1 MFINNF
7 RNGINLKYNINLYTP
22 NNRIIVSENKNKTSI
37 NFFTNSDSTKKQEI
51 EKIDNN
57 TKDNYSF
64 ISDEKLNQNN
74 IMFGFQNNYKTI
86 KALKTISDKE
96 RELLKGFKTPIEEEK
111 ASIKYAS
118 FDKKEQ
124 TLEHYLK
131 EMKLLEKV
139 NKRHFEKERKENL
152 FKDNILKKKIE
163 GKKIFEKNFRKIHF
177 K

>member
-1 MFINNF
+1 
-7 RNGINLKYNINLYTP
+7 
-22 NNRIIVSENKNKTSI
+22 
-37 NFFTNSDSTKKQEI
+37 
-51 EKIDNN
+51 
-57 TKDNYSF
+57 
-64 ISDEKLNQNN
+64 
-74 IMFGFQNNYKTI
+74 MFGFQNGYNYKTI

-96 RELLKGFKTPIEEEK
+96 KELLKGFKTPIEEEK
-111 ASIKYAS
+111 ASIKYAG